1 MTQALQT
8 SLVTISFEQC
18 GLGDQEAVSIAE
30 ALAKNNCMKTLYLKT
45 NSIKNMGANA
55 IFQALKSLQSG
66 IEHIDMSENL
76 LDDDCGQQLVKT
88 ILSRNKFLLRIL
100 LKRNAILTYGKQLLN
115 AIKANT
121 VVQVLDLTDNHI
133 ELRQLDEIEAQLQL
147 NRIERKESVMP
158 LLY

>member
-1 MTQALQT
+1 
-8 SLVTISFEQC
+8 
-18 GLGDQEAVSIAE
+18 
-30 ALAKNNCMKTLYLKT
+30 
-45 NSIKNMGANA
+45 
-55 IFQALKSLQSG
+55 
-66 IEHIDMSENL
+66 MSENL

-158 LLY
+158 LL

>member
-1 MTQALQT
+1 
-8 SLVTISFEQC
+8 
-18 GLGDQEAVSIAE
+18 
-30 ALAKNNCMKTLYLKT
+30 
-45 NSIKNMGANA
+45 
-55 IFQALKSLQSG
+55 
-66 IEHIDMSENL
+66 MSENL

-133 ELRQLDEIEAQLQL
+133 ELRQLDEIEAQIQL

-158 LLY
+158 LL